1 MVPIGLFG
9 GSFNPVHV
17 GHLVVAEEARG
28 RLGLE
33 RVLFVP
39 SLVPPHKLGK
49 PLAPAEDRLR
59 MVQLAIADDPAFE
72 ASDIELRRQG
82 PTYSFD
88 TVRQLRDQ
96 SGEAWD
102 IYFLIGADTLPEL
115 PTWHRIRELADL
127 CKFAVFSRPGESLDV
142 LDRLRGALS
151 DGQIAAIAGRRIE
164 IPLIGV
170 SSTDIRRRVREG
182 VSIRHLVPEAVRRYI
197 VAKGL
202 YRE

>member
-1 MVPIGLFG
+1 
-9 GSFNPVHV
+9 
-17 GHLVVAEEARG
+17 
-28 RLGLE
+28 
-33 RVLFVP
+33 
-39 SLVPPHKLGK
+39 
-49 PLAPAEDRLR
+49 

-88 TVRQLRDQ
+88 TVRQFRDQ
-96 SGEAWD
+96 SGDAWD

-115 PTWHRIRELADL
+115 PTWHRVRELADL

-151 DGQIAAIAGRRIE
+151 DAQIAAIAGRRIE

-170 SSTDIRRRVREG
+170 SSTDIRRRVRDG
-182 VSIRHLVPEAVRRYI
+182 VSIRYLVPEAVRRYI

-202 YRE
+202 YRQ